1 MFANAPEKNMRIVR
15 ALLASG
21 WLLLIASLF
30 WDPITPE
37 LTRPDNIA
45 SPFRLSGKSVEV
57 QGHILSEQAY
67 AMGNRFF
74 WTMLIPLLPIFLLV
88 FGHEAW
94 RRICPLSF
102 ISQLPRYLNWQR
114 KKPVLVRRT
123 GQVERQLKLVSREGW
138 VGRNVLYVQSLRV
151 EFPAACGVSF
161 MDERIYP

>member
-74 WTMLIPLLPIFLLV
+74 LDHAHPTIADIFI
-88 FGHEAW
+88 G
-94 RRICPLSF
+94 
-102 ISQLPRYLNWQR
+102 
-114 KKPVLVRRT
+114 VR
-123 GQVERQLKLVSREGW
+123 S
-138 VGRNVLYVQSLRV
+138 
-151 EFPAACGVSF
+151 
-161 MDERIYP
+161 